1 VFGPKFQQIC
11 ELANRS
17 ASAEEAARLVQI
29 IRDAIEPF
37 DVAGL
42 NDPSRDPWYPADPA
56 DLLRH
61 AGKVEAD
68 ETEIRAMLQRCG
80 LDQGPSNTR

>member
-1 VFGPKFQQIC
+1 M
-11 ELANRS
+11 ANRS
-17 ASAEEAARLVQI
+17 ASAEAAARLVQT

-37 DVAGL
+37 DVVGL
-42 NDPSRDPWYPADPA
+42 NDLSRDSWYPADPA

-61 AGKVEAD
+61 AGKLAAN